1 MPPAM
6 GPRCSRPSPAALRRA
21 GPASRGASTRR
32 CFARGSLRS
41 DRTGASSVAGLLEE
55 VFGWEITAQLTQCA
69 NCGHVAE
76 CGALLAFVGGPGT
89 VLRCSVCKEVV
100 VRIGRTDRAPYVDAR
115 GASFFRLPGSP
126 DI

>member
-1 MPPAM
+1 MDPVQHFQIPIDNVE
-6 GPRCSRPSPAALRRA
+6 RA
-21 GPASRGASTRR
+21 KK
-32 CFARGSLRS
+32 FYS
-41 DRTGASSVAGLLEE
+41 D

-100 VRIGRTDRAPYVDAR
+100 VRIVRTDRRTYVDAR
-115 GASFFRLPGSP
+115 GASFFRLPVSP